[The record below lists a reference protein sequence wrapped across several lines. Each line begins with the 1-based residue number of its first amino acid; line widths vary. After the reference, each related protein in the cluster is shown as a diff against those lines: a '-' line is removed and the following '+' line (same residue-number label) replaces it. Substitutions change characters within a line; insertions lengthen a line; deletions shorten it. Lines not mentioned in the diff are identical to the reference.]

1 MLAQENW
8 VFLITRVRR
17 NMLPGKNGAIHY
29 ERIHNIPQ
37 SYFITSMPLKKSP
50 VDTLSAC
57 TQMKERVLPMVAGIP
72 TKW

>member
-29 ERIHNIPQ
+29 ERIHKIPQ
-37 SYFITSMPLKKSP
+37 SYFITSMRLKKSH
-50 VDTLSAC
+50 VHVLSAC
-57 TQMKERVLPMVAGIP
+57 TQIKKGVLPQAARIP